1 MNRIKYM
8 ARLFIT
14 RLHITR
20 LFLACLYALVLL
32 SAPHVYAQCS
42 ALSQDQM
49 EQALSWSG
57 KPTLGNTYK
66 VKSWYV
72 QDGDSLS
79 LANGHRLR
87 LGQINT
93 TEMASKGRPIQA
105 YAQQGKDQLKQ
116 KLQQQDAIYVQLLP
130 NIKDHYGRWLVEVYD
145 SAGLSAEAFL
155 VGRGLAY
162 VISMDMQGAKGCLWQ
177 QEQAAREQGLG
188 IWQSNISRVH
198 EAAILTS
205 NQGGFMR
212 MSGAVTDIGE
222 SKHYWYIGLGA
233 QVALKVAKDTLAA
246 SRFNITHPKQLE
258 QWVGQTVTVRGWLAW
273 RKISKKQRANGF
285 KAGVMSLYHL
295 DMMEQG
301 PR

>member
-1 MNRIKYM
+1 MNPIKHM
-8 ARLFIT
+8 ARMSLACFCAVALFI
-14 RLHITR
+14 
-20 LFLACLYALVLL
+20 V
-32 SAPHVYAQCS
+32 SPVSAQCP
-42 ALSQDQM
+42 ALSETQM
-49 EQALSWSG
+49 EQALVWSG

-93 TEMASKGRPIQA
+93 TEMASKEQPMQA
-105 YAQQGKDQLKQ
+105 YAQKGKDQLKQ
-116 KLQQQDAIYVQLLP
+116 QLKQQDAIYLQLLP
-130 NIKDHYGRWLVEVYD
+130 NIKDHYGRWLVKVYD

-155 VGRGLAY
+155 VGHGLAY
-162 VISMDMQGAKGCLWQ
+162 VISMDIHGAQGCLWQ

-205 NQGGFMR
+205 NQSGFMR
-212 MSGAVTDIGE
+212 IRGAVTSISE

-233 QVALKVAKDTLAA
+233 QVAVKVAKDTLAA
-246 SRFNITHPKQLE
+246 SSFNITNPKQLE
-258 QWVGQTVTVRGWLAW
+258 RWVGQAVTVRGWLAW

-301 PR
+301 PRSLSDS

>member
-8 ARLFIT
+8 SRLF
-14 RLHITR
+14 LTR
-20 LFLACLYALVLL
+20 LFLACLYAIAFLN
-32 SAPHVYAQCS
+32 APHVYAQCS
-42 ALSQDQM
+42 GLSQGQM

-72 QDGDSLS
+72 QDGDSLR

-93 TEMASKGRPIQA
+93 TEMASKRRLIQA
-105 YAQQGKDQLKQ
+105 YAQQGKNQLKQ
-116 KLQQQDAIYVQLLP
+116 QLEQQDAIYLQLLP
-130 NIKDHYGRWLVEVYD
+130 NIKDHYGRWLVKVYD
-145 SAGLSAEAFL
+145 GTGLSAEAFL

-162 VISMDMQGAKGCLWQ
+162 VISMDTQGAQGCLWQ

-233 QVALKVAKDTLAA
+233 QVAVKVAKDTVAA
-246 SRFNITHPKQLE
+246 SRFNITNPKQLE
-258 QWVGQTVTVRGWLAW
+258 KWVGKTVTVRGWLAW
-273 RKISKKQRANGF
+273 RKLSKKQRANGF
-285 KAGVMSLYHL
+285 KAGVMRLYHL

-301 PR
+301 PN

>member
-1 MNRIKYM
+1 MDPIKHM
-8 ARLFIT
+8 ARMSLACFCAVALFI
-14 RLHITR
+14 
-20 LFLACLYALVLL
+20 V
-32 SAPHVYAQCS
+32 SPVSAQCPV
-42 ALSQDQM
+42 LSQAQM
-49 EQALSWSG
+49 EQALVWSG
-57 KPTLGNTYK
+57 KPKLGNTYK

-162 VISMDMQGAKGCLWQ
+162 VISMDTQGAQGCLWQ

-233 QVALKVAKDTLAA
+233 QVAVKVAKDTLAA
-246 SRFNITHPKQLE
+246 SRFNTTNPKQLE

-273 RKISKKQRANGF
+273 RKISKKQRANG
-285 KAGVMSLYHL
+285 
-295 DMMEQG
+295 
-301 PR
+301 